1 MKFKSIHNP
10 LWATTSPVIGL
21 FCLGIGFAA
30 PPSTIVDLLLVIGL
44 AISVVSAVHH
54 AEVIAHRVGEPYG
67 TLVLA
72 LAVTAIE
79 VALIVSMMI
88 AGGEHPGTF
97 GLARDTVFAAV
108 MLILNG
114 IIGFSLLAGSR
125 RHRTQKYQIH
135 SITAALVTLTAIVS
149 LTLVLP
155 NFTSSSHGPTYTT
168 AQLIFV
174 AIVTLVL
181 FIAFTVFQTIDY
193 RDYFLPLIDGKPAD
207 ESIGDIDKPSNG
219 ETWASLVLLFIG
231 LAVVVLSAKKLAPTL
246 EIGLEAVGAPRAVVG
261 IVIAMIVLLPEGVAA
276 VRAALNDR
284 VQTSLNL
291 AAGSAIASI
300 GLTIPTV
307 AVVALVMGWPL
318 ELGLDQKSSVLLFIS
333 LFITSISLR
342 TGKTNKLIGTVHI
355 TLLAVYL
362 FLSFVP

>member
-1 MKFKSIHNP
+1 
-10 LWATTSPVIGL
+10 
-21 FCLGIGFAA
+21 
-30 PPSTIVDLLLVIGL
+30 
-44 AISVVSAVHH
+44 
-54 AEVIAHRVGEPYG
+54 
-67 TLVLA
+67 
-72 LAVTAIE
+72 
-79 VALIVSMMI
+79 
-88 AGGEHPGTF
+88 
-97 GLARDTVFAAV
+97 
-108 MLILNG
+108 
-114 IIGFSLLAGSR
+114 
-125 RHRTQKYQIH
+125 
-135 SITAALVTLTAIVS
+135 
-149 LTLVLP
+149 
-155 NFTSSSHGPTYTT
+155 
-168 AQLIFV
+168 
-174 AIVTLVL
+174 
-181 FIAFTVFQTIDY
+181 
-193 RDYFLPLIDGKPAD
+193 LIDGKPAD

-231 LAVVVLSAKKLAPTL
+231 LVVVVLSAKKLAPTL
-246 EIGLEAVGAPRAVVG
+246 EIGLEALGAPRAVVG

>member
-1 MKFKSIHNP
+1 MKFTSTHNP
-10 LWATTSPVIGL
+10 YWATFAPIIGL
-21 FCLGIGFAA
+21 VFLAIGFLST
-30 PPSTIVDLLLVIGL
+30 PSLLINSLLVTGL
-44 AISVVSAVHH
+44 TLSVIAAVHH
-54 AEVIAHRVGEPYG
+54 AEVIAQRVGEPYG

-79 VALIVSMMI
+79 VALIVSMML
-88 AGGEHPGTF
+88 AGGEQPGTF

-135 SITAALVTLTAIVS
+135 SITGALVTLTAIVS

-155 NFTSSSHGPTYTT
+155 NFTSSSQGPTYSS
-168 AQLIFV
+168 AQLVFV

-181 FIAFTVFQTIDY
+181 FVAFTLFQTIDH
-193 RDYFLPLIDGKPAD
+193 RDYFLPLVDGKPAHD
-207 ESIGDIDKPSNG
+207 LHGGHEKPTRG
-219 ETWASLVLLFIG
+219 ETLASLGLLLIG
-231 LAVVVLSAKKLAPTL
+231 LAVVVLSAKKLAPSL
-246 EIGLEAVGAPRAVVG
+246 ADGLDAVGAPKAVVG
-261 IVIAMIVLLPEGVAA
+261 IVIAMVVLLPEGVAA

-318 ELGLDQKSSVLLFIS
+318 ELGLDQKSTVLLFIT

-342 TGKTNKLIGTVHI
+342 TGKTNKLIGTVHV

-362 FLSFVP
+362 FMSIVP

>member
-1 MKFKSIHNP
+1 MKFTSTHNP
-10 LWATTSPVIGL
+10 LWATSSPIIGL
-21 FCLGIGFAA
+21 LI
-30 PPSTIVDLLLVIGL
+30 LLVGIVASPSIFINVL
-44 AISVVSAVHH
+44 LVVCLTICVIAAVHH

-88 AGGEHPGTF
+88 AGGENSGTF
-97 GLARDTVFAAV
+97 ALARDTVFAAV

-125 RHRTQKYQIH
+125 KHHTQTYQID
-135 SITAALVTLTAIVS
+135 SITAALITLTAIVT

-155 NFTSSSHGPTYTT
+155 NYTSSSQGPTYTSS
-168 AQLIFV
+168 QLLFV

-181 FIAFTVFQTIDY
+181 FVAFTVFQTIDH
-193 RDYFLPLIDGKPAD
+193 RDYFLPLVEGKPAD
-207 ESIGDIDKPSNG
+207 ESVGDIDKPSKG
-219 ETWASLVLLFIG
+219 ETITSLVLLLIG
-231 LAVVVLSAKKLAPTL
+231 LAVVVISAKKLAPTL
-246 EIGLEAVGAPRAVVG
+246 ELGLEAVAAPRSVVG
-261 IVIAMIVLLPEGVAA
+261 ILIAMIVLLPEGVAA

-307 AVVALVMGWPL
+307 AALALIMGWPL
-318 ELGLDQKSSVLLFIS
+318 ELGLDQKSSMLLLIS

-342 TGKTNKLIGTVHI
+342 TGKTNKLIGMVHI

-362 FLSFVP
+362 FMSVVP